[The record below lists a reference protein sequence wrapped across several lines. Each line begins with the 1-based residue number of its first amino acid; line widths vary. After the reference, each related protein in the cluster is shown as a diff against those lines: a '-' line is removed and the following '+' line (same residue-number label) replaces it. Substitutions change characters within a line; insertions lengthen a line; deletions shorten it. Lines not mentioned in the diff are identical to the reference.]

1 MDPVSIITGA
11 ASLAGVVLTA
21 SLKIKDVL
29 DRVENAPQNVSDI
42 AEEIYAV
49 QYALSQVEDVVRRDP
64 NVIDRLALED
74 VFALAV
80 KGCHATLLC
89 IHNEYEQLFE
99 RKDWKTKILVLW
111 KDGEMTRLLG
121 RLDRKKATLSLLTQ
135 TLNLRSTQDI
145 KELLVQNQSTLA
157 AARQD
162 STESVPVYPPRAAKT
177 KEMTENDTV
186 NDSVYGDNESVL
198 STTEFSFDYDLINTR
213 TYRMAL
219 ARAQAASRRRQA
231 SAVDVDKPLPLPA
244 GPNSPASLAPLKEEQ
259 LTPVQQVV
267 DMSGD
272 TADHETLLSR
282 ATTLLPE
289 TASNHHSGG
298 SWTRVLSVRK
308 VSSPTNEKLRD
319 SNPFFTPAV
328 ISTMSAEPEQESI
341 AGHTVQ
347 QKPEKHKLRSH
358 QTKDKKERL
367 PPHPRRAREKEI
379 QQDLSATAP
388 SRNGSS
394 QSPPGH
400 EEKALELERGSSTV
414 SEGATGTGKHDKS
427 RHRHRCGRRPDLR
440 SRHAMLSQ
448 LGKDGEGGEIC
459 DLLLPRP
466 GRARHGK
473 GIPTPAE
480 ALADAVRQLTLS
492 EPPSLRRGRGPRKQ
506 TV

>member
-29 DRVENAPQNVSDI
+29 DHLENAPQNVSDI

-89 IHNEYEQLFE
+89 IHKEYEQLFE

-121 RLDRKKATLSLLTQ
+121 RLDRKKATLTLLTQ

-145 KELLVQNQSTLA
+145 KELLVQHQSTLA

-162 STESVPVYPPRAAKT
+162 STESVPVQPPRAAKT
-177 KEMTENDTV
+177 KEMTENDAV
-186 NDSVYGDNESVL
+186 DGVYGDNESVL

-219 ARAQAASRRRQA
+219 ARAQAASRRPQA
-231 SAVDVDKPLPLPA
+231 SAVDVDKPLPEPA
-244 GPNSPASLAPLKEEQ
+244 EPNSPASPAPLQEEQ
-259 LTPVQQVV
+259 ITPVQEVV
-267 DMSGD
+267 DLSRD
-272 TADHETLLSR
+272 TADHETSLSR

-289 TASNHHSGG
+289 TASNQHSGG
-298 SWTRVLSVRK
+298 SWTHALSVRK
-308 VSSPTNEKLRD
+308 VPSHTNEKLRD
-319 SNPFFTPAV
+319 SKPCFTPTV
-328 ISTMSAEPEQESI
+328 VSTMSAEPEQESI
-341 AGHTVQ
+341 AEHTVQ
-347 QKPEKHKLRSH
+347 QKPDKHKLRSH

-367 PPHPRRAREKEI
+367 PPHRRRAREKDVR
-379 QQDLSATAP
+379 QDLSATSP
-388 SRNGSS
+388 SPNGSS
-394 QSPPGH
+394 QSLPGY
-400 EEKALELERGSSTV
+400 EENAPELERGSSTV
-414 SEGATGTGKHDKS
+414 SEETTGTGKHEKP

-440 SRHAMLSQ
+440 TRHPMLSQ

-459 DLLLPRP
+459 DLLPRP